1 MNKLKT
7 LSRLVLGIVFTFSGF
22 VKAVDPIGSQIKFED
37 YFNAMGFPQLLPFA
51 LVLAFVL
58 SGLEFFVGFALL
70 LNMKTRIASIGA
82 LAFMI
87 IFTPITLWLALANPV
102 SDCGCFGDAIVL
114 TNWETFWKN
123 MVLLALA
130 ILLIIKTKG
139 AEPVYSNRAVYS
151 TLSIGLVFIMFFQY
165 YNLNNLPVIDFR
177 PYSVGTYLP
186 HKMIVPE
193 NAPKDSVTTYL
204 YYEKDGVV
212 KEFTMENY
220 PWEDTT
226 WVWKDTKT
234 VVVQKGY
241 VPPIHDLDIYTFA
254 FRNVGNEAGVN
265 VLDKL
270 LADTS
275 YSLLLIAYDLKTA
288 PVEKVQSL
296 TNLMNYCQVHKYK
309 SYFITSSLAT
319 DILKMHSKLP
329 FMINFYLADATTLKT
344 IIRSNP
350 GLVLLKDGTVI
361 AKWHYN
367 NFPSIKE
374 FEEIVK

>member
-1 MNKLKT
+1 
-7 LSRLVLGIVFTFSGF
+7 
-22 VKAVDPIGSQIKFED
+22 
-37 YFNAMGFPQLLPFA
+37 
-51 LVLAFVL
+51 
-58 SGLEFFVGFALL
+58 
-70 LNMKTRIASIGA
+70 
-82 LAFMI
+82 
-87 IFTPITLWLALANPV
+87 
-102 SDCGCFGDAIVL
+102 
-114 TNWETFWKN
+114 
-123 MVLLALA
+123 
-130 ILLIIKTKG
+130 
-139 AEPVYSNRAVYS
+139 
-151 TLSIGLVFIMFFQY
+151 
-165 YNLNNLPVIDFR
+165 
-177 PYSVGTYLP
+177 
-186 HKMIVPE
+186 MIVPE

-212 KEFTMENY
+212 KEFTMDNY

-234 VVVQKGY
+234 VIVQKGY

-288 PVEKVQSL
+288 PIKKVQSL
-296 TNLMNYCQVHKYK
+296 ANLMNYCQVHKYK

-329 FMINFYLADATTLKT
+329 FMIDFYLADATTLKT

-350 GLVLLKDGTVI
+350 GLVLLKDGMVI

>member
-7 LSRLVLGIVFTFSGF
+7 FSRLVLGLVFTFSGF
-22 VKAVDPIGSQIKFED
+22 VKAVDPVGSQIKFDD
-37 YFNAMGFPQLLPFA
+37 YFNAMGLPQLLPFA
-51 LVLAFVL
+51 LVLAFIL
-58 SGLEFFVGFALL
+58 SSLEFLVGIALL
-70 LNMKTRIASIGA
+70 LNMKTRLAAFGA
-82 LAFMI
+82 LAFMVV
-87 IFTPITLWLALANPV
+87 FTPLTLWIALANPV

-123 MVLLALA
+123 IILLVLA
-130 ILLIIKTKG
+130 IFLIIKSKEG
-139 AEPVYSNRAVYS
+139 EPYFTNIISYSSLTA
-151 TLSIGLVFIMFFQY
+151 GLVFIIFFQF

-186 HKMIVPE
+186 NKMIVPL

-204 YYEKDGVV
+204 YYEKDGVT
-212 KEFTMENY
+212 KEFTMDNY

-241 VPPIHDLDIYTFA
+241 VPPIHDLDIYSFTFK
-254 FRNVGNEAGVN
+254 NVGMDTSVN
-265 VLDKL
+265 ALGQL

-275 YSLLLIAYDLKTA
+275 YSLLLIVNNLRTA
-288 PVEKVQSL
+288 PLRKVQSL
-296 TNLMNYCQVHKYK
+296 TNIVNYCKVHNYK
-309 SYFITSSLAT
+309 SYFITSSLPR
-319 DILKMHSKLP
+319 DILKMNAHLP
-329 FMINFYLADATTLKT
+329 FAIKFYLADATTLKT

-350 GLVLLKDGTVI
+350 GLVLLKDATVI

-367 NFPSIKE
+367 NFPSLKE
-374 FEEIVK
+374 FEEVTK